1 VSKPLILI
9 AEDSATIRA
18 VLTAQLT
25 DSGYRVVAATNGREA
40 LERFAQDRPDVALL
54 DIDMPELDGMGVLD
68 VVVGDPELATI
79 PVVFLTGRATS
90 EDVAEG
96 LARGAHDYLRKPVES
111 SELAAR
117 VRAALRTKGLA
128 DELRER
134 NAELELLATTDHLT
148 GLYNRRFV
156 VRELER
162 LILRAGRHGHPLSV
176 AMLDIDHFKSIND
189 QHGHAVGDAVLIE
202 VAARIKRRL
211 RGDDMVG
218 RWGGEEF
225 LLVLP
230 ETLPEGTGIVA
241 ESVRAAI
248 ADEALALVAGSLDV
262 TASIG
267 WATWEPGDGSDNL
280 LGRADLALYS
290 AKAAGRNT
298 VRPGS
303 VTRQPESA

>member
-1 VSKPLILI
+1 MSKPLILI

-68 VVVGDPELATI
+68 VVVADPELATI

-134 NAELELLATTDHLT
+134 NAELERLATTDHLT

-156 VRELER
+156 GRELER
-162 LILRAGRHGHPLSV
+162 LILRARRHGQSISV

-189 QHGHAVGDAVLIE
+189 EHGHAVGDAVLIE
-202 VAARIKRRL
+202 VAARIRRRL

-230 ETLPEGTGIVA
+230 ETSPEGTGIVA

-248 ADEALALVAGSLDV
+248 GDEPLSLATGSLDV

-267 WATWEPGDGSDNL
+267 WATWEPSDASDDL
-280 LGRADLALYS
+280 LGRADFALYE

-298 VRPGS
+298 V
-303 VTRQPESA
+303 VAASATPKLGT